1 MLPSSVIE
9 KLKATSGLS
18 LENPKDYEFLS
29 LETHLGV
36 NTLKR
41 LCGYVQEYIEPR
53 PSTLDI
59 VAQYLGHKTWT
70 ELLHIVPSDSE
81 WSNEGLYA
89 DEIRIGESVIVEWL
103 PNRLMELKCIGN
115 ETFRVAK
122 VYNGKL
128 CIGDEIHIELFR
140 LHHPLVVTNIVRQG
154 NILTNNDGTKLNY
167 IAGKQNGIYKISI
180 INNND

>member
-9 KLKATSGLS
+9 KLKAKSGLS
-18 LENPKDYEFLS
+18 LENPRDYEFLS

-41 LCGYVQEYIEPR
+41 LCGYVQEDIEPR

-89 DEIRIGESVIVEWL
+89 DEIRIGEWQDMDWVSDGIL
-103 PNRLMELKCIGN
+103 ELKC
-115 ETFRVAK
+115 
-122 VYNGKL
+122 
-128 CIGDEIHIELFR
+128 
-140 LHHPLVVTNIVRQG
+140 
-154 NILTNNDGTKLNY
+154 
-167 IAGKQNGIYKISI
+167 
-180 INNND
+180 